1 MLTIT
6 ITDGGIEPRIQK
18 SDAAIALIAYA
29 MDVIE
34 EIHIAENNGNYLPT
48 NHNLRQQ
55 LIAIKALM
63 KITNIPIEFD
73 V

>member
-6 ITDGGIEPRIQK
+6 ITDGGIEPRITK
-18 SDAAIALIAYA
+18 EDASIALIAYA
-29 MDVIE
+29 LDIIQ
-34 EIHIAENNGNYLPT
+34 EIQIAENSGEYLPT